1 MKGRW
6 VALAAPLAGY
16 GLYFLVMFLWTG
28 DAWAGF
34 EAQRLFPAAPRIQM
48 LVDFPAVVRAFLN
61 LGSWDG
67 MEDAVWDRVLFVLFL
82 AGLPLIWRVNR
93 TWFWYA
99 LPMGLVPALTS
110 SFMSFRRYL
119 LVVVPLFFVGARW
132 LVLVKGRGWFWYYV
146 AVLGALQLWAVR
158 QFVRW
163 QWAG

>member
-67 MEDAVWDRVLFVLFL
+67 MEDAVWDRALFVLFL